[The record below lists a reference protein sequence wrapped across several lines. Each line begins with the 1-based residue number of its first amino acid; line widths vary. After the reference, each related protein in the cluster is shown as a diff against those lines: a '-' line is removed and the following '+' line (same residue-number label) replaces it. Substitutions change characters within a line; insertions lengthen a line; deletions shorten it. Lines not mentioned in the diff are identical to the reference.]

1 MGVDV
6 HDAGR
11 EDEAAGVHPL
21 ARGAEIGAD
30 RGDASVLDRDA
41 AGARGSAE
49 TVDDEGVV
57 DHEIVHGRQYT
68 PASEVRCMADN
79 DAAFI
84 GAIPQNY
91 DRYLGPMLFQGHAED
106 IAARVAVRPGVQV
119 LEVACGTGIVT
130 LDACSTACAA
140 RAHWWPPT

>member
-1 MGVDV
+1 MRVDIN
-6 HDAGR
+6 DAGR
-11 EDEAAGVHPL
+11 QDQAAGIDPL
-21 ARGAEIGAD
+21 LGGAEIRAD
-30 RGDASVLDRDA
+30 GGDASIFHRYPTG
-41 AGARGSAE
+41 AGGRAE

-106 IAARVAVRPGVQV
+106 IAARVAVRPGS
-119 LEVACGTGIVT
+119 LVATD
-130 LDACSTACAA
+130 LN
-140 RAHWWPPT
+140 